1 MAPIT
6 INASDLVDSEGALMG
21 ALYGSSRAQLDAP
34 RLLALE
40 AAGRIDLESLITRRY
55 PFADLN
61 DALEDLNRACRD
73 AGSSRCSVG
82 AWAWSFDRDRSRST
96 SRTQCSPTYGCG

>member
-1 MAPIT
+1 
-6 INASDLVDSEGALMG
+6 MG
-21 ALYGSSRAQLDAP
+21 ALYGSSCAQLDAP

-40 AAGRIDLESLITRRY
+40 AAGGRIDLASLITRRY

-61 DALEDLNRACRD
+61 DALEDLKRACRD

-82 AWAWSFDRDRSRST
+82 AWAWSFERDRSRST
-96 SRTQCSPTYGCG
+96 SRTRCSPTCGCG